1 MWMRENFTTLSSVME
16 RQVLKDVSYLY
27 KTDLPISHGNQSGK
41 ENKQTNSVGQWW
53 YVREWDSSQVKV
65 N

>member
-1 MWMRENFTTLSSVME
+1 MRENFTTLSSVME

-41 ENKQTNSVGQWW
+41 ENKQTNSVGQW
-53 YVREWDSSQVKV
+53 
-65 N
+65 